1 MECHGNTR
9 GRRARA
15 TDIGGNMSTQADSSA
30 ALAGT
35 AALPRAAAR
44 GLSWIDRLT
53 LGAIG
58 LVVVVVTL
66 PVLRGFGLRENERDA
81 LRMLRVLVAEPMSAA
96 GVNATTAD
104 APRAEWAGAVPGG
117 AQATLS
123 LLAAQDRGIRRRLED
138 LETLPDGRLRRH
150 GYLFD
155 VVALG
160 PGEPMLRAWP
170 WEHAQTGRGAFVW
183 TPRRGILGFQ
193 NTDGRFSGPSGA
205 PTAAEVLAG
214 GWVRMPRR

>member
-1 MECHGNTR
+1 MECQGSTH

-15 TDIGGNMSTQADSSA
+15 TIRAPDIGGNMSTQADTTA
-30 ALAGT
+30 VLVDT
-35 AALPRAAAR
+35 AALPRVRAR

-81 LRMLRVLVAEPMSAA
+81 TRMLRVLASEPMSSPITSSRGGDVVIA
-96 GVNATTAD
+96 GGVQ
-104 APRAEWAGAVPGG
+104 P
-117 AQATLS
+117 TLS
-123 LLAAQDRGIRRRLED
+123 LLAAHDRGIQRRLED

-155 VVALG
+155 VVAAG

-170 WEHAQTGRGAFVW
+170 WEHGQTGRGAFVW
-183 TPRRGILGFQ
+183 TPRRGLLGFP
-193 NTDGRFSGPSGA
+193 NSDGRFSGPSAA

>member
-1 MECHGNTR
+1 
-9 GRRARA
+9 
-15 TDIGGNMSTQADSSA
+15 MSTQADTSA
-30 ALAGT
+30 VLSG
-35 AALPRAAAR
+35 AAAVPRAAAR

-66 PVLRGFGLRENERDA
+66 PVLRGFGLRENEHDA
-81 LRMLRVLVAEPMSAA
+81 MRMLRVLAAEPLSPANASPAHVAVARASAL
-96 GVNATTAD
+96 
-104 APRAEWAGAVPGG
+104 GG
-117 AQATLS
+117 GQATLS
-123 LLAAQDRGIRRRLED
+123 YLAAQDRGIRRRLED

-155 VVALG
+155 VVAVG

-170 WEHAQTGRGAFVW
+170 WEHGQTGRGAFVW
-183 TPRRGILGFQ
+183 TPRHGILGFR
-193 NTDGRFSGPSGA
+193 NTDGRYSGPDAA
-205 PTAAEVLAG
+205 PSAADVRSG

>member
-1 MECHGNTR
+1 
-9 GRRARA
+9 
-15 TDIGGNMSTQADSSA
+15 MSTQADSTAVLSD
-30 ALAGT
+30 T
-35 AALPRAAAR
+35 AALPRARAR

-58 LVVVVVTL
+58 VVVVVVTL

-81 LRMLRVLVAEPMSAA
+81 MRMLRVLAAEPMSAA
-96 GVNATTAD
+96 SASHTGGDVVHA
-104 APRAEWAGAVPGG
+104 GG

-123 LLAAQDRGIRRRLED
+123 HLATQDRGIQRRLED

-155 VVALG
+155 VVAAG
-160 PGEPMLRAWP
+160 PGQPMLRAWP
-170 WEHAQTGRGAFVW
+170 WEHGQTGRGAFVW
-183 TPRRGILGFQ
+183 TPRQGLLGFR
-193 NTDGRFSGPSGA
+193 NTDGRFSGPGAA